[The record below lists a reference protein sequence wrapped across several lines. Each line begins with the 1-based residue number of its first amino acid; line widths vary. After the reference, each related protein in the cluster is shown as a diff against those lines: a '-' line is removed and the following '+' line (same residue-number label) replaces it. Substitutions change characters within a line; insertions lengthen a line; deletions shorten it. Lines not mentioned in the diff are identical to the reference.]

1 MNTQTPIYR
10 MWSVGLSARD
20 QERIRACM
28 DAGHSLTSL
37 SEETPPTPEDAA
49 RDKPVIVWMGESF
62 HRKLLREKVPCARFL
77 EPIPRVLVLS
87 EDCSPAAIEDAL
99 DRGFADVLRGTGNSE
114 RIHRILRRSLEKGN
128 ARRDMERMMREILM
142 NRELLSRKS
151 DVFAF
156 LLDFVLQTSACAT
169 REAALNAA
177 RESLCAL
184 IPLAAMHVAL
194 WNGEKDDALDLCL
207 DARQDAQLDVR
218 QVVAPNTADAAPA
231 SGVCREGSAHA
242 PDLARLPD
250 ALRAWT
256 TFLIGAVE
264 SFFPSR
270 KAPALRLFYRGDAPD
285 AVDAHAMGNE
295 LRPDTRRILLLPL
308 CSGEVCRGALAL
320 LLEAEYPLGRDEA
333 VALDA
338 AAAHLAA
345 LLAGRTLETGRQ
357 SGEFSIAG

>member
-20 QERIRACM
+20 LERIRACM
-28 DAGHSLTSL
+28 DAGHSLTPL

-49 RDKPVIVWMGESF
+49 RDKPVLVWIGESF
-62 HRKLLREKVPCARFL
+62 HRKLLREKAPCARFL

-87 EDCSPAAIEDAL
+87 EDCSPAEIEDAL

-128 ARRDMERMMREILM
+128 ARRDRERMMREILM

-151 DVFAF
+151 DVFSF

-177 RESLCAL
+177 RESLSAL
-184 IPLAAMHVAL
+184 FPLAAMHVAL
-194 WNGEKDDALDLCL
+194 WSGEEDDALDLCL
-207 DARQDAQLDVR
+207 DVRLDARLDARQA
-218 QVVAPNTADAAPA
+218 VAPNTADAVSAAAAPCEG
-231 SGVCREGSAHA
+231 GVHA
-242 PDLARLPD
+242 AELARLPD

-264 SFFPSR
+264 TFFPAR
-270 KAPALRLFYRGDAPD
+270 KAPALRLFYRGADAPG
-285 AVDAHAMGNE
+285 AHAMGKE

-308 CSGEVCRGALAL
+308 CSGEDCRGALAL
-320 LLEAEYPLGRDEA
+320 LLEREYPLGRDEA

-338 AAAHLAA
+338 AATHLAA
-345 LLAGRTLETGRQ
+345 LLPGRALRENDRQ
-357 SGEFSIAG
+357 SGNFSIAG